1 MGCERMAMDGNGCE
15 LTAFNGSEGIIFF
28 STRFHGS
35 GVAMNPKTAW
45 LLVADASQ
53 GVYNLR
59 NNGQL
64 LVEPEVQNLWGCVF
78 VQYGKLGLQSG
89 RAKVKP
95 VWVRN
100 HSKSKRPTYFLKNH
114 MEVS

>member
-1 MGCERMAMDGNGCE
+1 MDGNGCE
-15 LTAFNGSEGIIFF
+15 LMAFNGSEGSFYF
-28 STRFHGS
+28 CSMRFHGS

-100 HSKSKRPTYFLKNH
+100 HSKSKRPTYFPKNH
-114 MEVS
+114 VEVS